1 MTRLPPERV
10 IEFLPQL
17 DQLRRIVKADLLGL
31 SLLSGKQDKA
41 AAFEE
46 ALAEVKANDA
56 QAIISEKSAR
66 ALLTEIDE
74 ARRQSKSE

>member
-1 MTRLPPERV
+1 MV
-10 IEFLPQL
+10 EFVPQL
-17 DQLRRIVKADLLGL
+17 DQLRRIVRANLLGL
-31 SLLSGKQDKA
+31 DLLSGKQDKA

-74 ARRQSKSE
+74 ARQAL